1 LGVLSL
7 LLRATARQRWRSWLL
22 LALLITL
29 VTGLV
34 LAATAAGQRTAT
46 AYPRYEAAHG
56 YDAFLFSAVPVPK
69 IASLPEVSSVTSA
82 LIPTGGRPVCACTHP
97 VNTNDFSL
105 FEVPPKSL
113 SHFVKLV
120 AGKMPDQS
128 DPHQVLASYNLAQD
142 EGVRVGSV
150 LRVPLA
156 SRAQRSDVLSD
167 ATFRPNGPMVALRVV
182 GIEAAQIEFPAT
194 SSPSYDLYTTR
205 AFDRI
210 NNPKI
215 TVLDSY
221 FVRLH
226 HGAADLP
233 RFEAQARKLGGL
245 SLSDLDAQASAID
258 LSIHPQAVGWWILAG
273 LAGLAGLVGLV
284 VIAQA
289 LARQSTIEAD
299 TYSTLRA
306 LGISRRQLVLLGMSG
321 TLLIG
326 AGGVVGGVALAFLL
340 SPLTPVGEAR
350 LADPSPGFA
359 FDPTV
364 LLVGALAAIL
374 VTLALGVWPV
384 IRSTRAS
391 ESTQT
396 TRVVRSSRIATFLSN
411 AGFPPSALIG
421 VRHAL
426 ERGRGRTAV
435 PVGSALLGSILAV
448 TALCATAVFGASLTH
463 LTHTPALYGQA
474 FDLSFTSNQTGS
486 TSETD
491 KMLASFERAP
501 GITDITAGIS
511 GDVSIDGRVVDAI
524 AGQSLR
530 GRLLATTTSGRL
542 PHAGN
547 EVALG
552 ATTLRQVGAHL
563 GSTLRVASPKPSG
576 GTRISSYR
584 VVGTVVFSPG
594 FSTAGLG
601 TGAAFTFDGL
611 TGAPCTLG
619 RAQACVVHTVLR
631 TGGAF
636 LLRATPGAVGRTTL
650 AHLAREYPSEAT
662 FPSPPTNLVNFG
674 QAVNF
679 PLLFG
684 LVLLLFGAATLLH
697 VLVVSVVRRRREIGL
712 LRALGFVRRQVA
724 FSVSWQTTTTAL
736 VGILVG
742 VPAGIAVG
750 RWVWRVFAGN
760 LGVPPVPV
768 VIVWVMVAIVA
779 GTLLVA
785 NALAIGPALVAARS
799 RPASLLNAE

>member
-7 LLRATARQRWRSWLL
+7 LLRSTARHRWRSWLL
-22 LALLITL
+22 IGLLITL

-34 LAATAAGQRTAT
+34 LAATVAGRRTAT

-56 YDAFLFSAVPVPK
+56 YDAFLYSAVPVPK

-82 LIPTGGRPVCACTHP
+82 LIPVGGRPICACSRP
-97 VNTNDFSL
+97 VNLNDFSL
-105 FEVPPKSL
+105 FEVPPHGL
-113 SHFVKLV
+113 SRFVKLV
-120 AGKMPDQS
+120 AGTMPDQS
-128 DPHQVLASYNLAQD
+128 DPHQVLASYSLQQD
-142 EGVRVGSV
+142 EGIHVGSV

-156 SRAQRSDVLSD
+156 SRAQRSAVLSD
-167 ATFRPNGPMVALRVV
+167 ASFHPDGPTVALRVV

-194 SSPSYDLYTTR
+194 NSVAYDLYTTK

-210 NNPKI
+210 DNPKV
-215 TVLDSY
+215 TVLYSY
-221 FVRLH
+221 FIRLH

-233 RFEAQARKLGGL
+233 RFEAQARSLGGL
-245 SLSDLDAQASAID
+245 SLSDLDGQASGIE

-273 LAGLAGLVGLV
+273 LAGLVGLAV
-284 VIAQA
+284 VAQA
-289 LARQSTIEAD
+289 LARQSTMEAD
-299 TYSTLRA
+299 TYSTLQA
-306 LGISRRQLVLLGMSG
+306 LGISRRQLMLLGLSG

-326 AGGVVGGVALAFLL
+326 IGGVIGGVALAFLL

-359 FDPTV
+359 FDPSI
-364 LLVGALAAIL
+364 LLLGALAAL
-374 VTLALGVWPV
+374 VITVALGVWPV
-384 IRSTRAS
+384 ISSTRTSAS
-391 ESTQT
+391 AQM
-396 TRVVRSSRIATFLSN
+396 TRPARSSRVATFLSS
-411 AGFPPSALIG
+411 AGCPPSALIG

-426 ERGRGRTAV
+426 ERGRGRNAV

-463 LTHTPALYGQA
+463 LTDTPALYGQP
-474 FDLSFTSNQTGS
+474 FDLSFASNQTGS
-486 TSETD
+486 TAQTD
-491 KMLASFERAP
+491 EMLATFERAR
-501 GITDITAGIS
+501 GIADITAGIS

-530 GRLLATTTSGRL
+530 GPLLATTTGGRL
-542 PHAGN
+542 PRSDN

-552 ATTLRQVGAHL
+552 ATTLRQVGAHI
-563 GSTLRVASPKPSG
+563 GSALRVASPKPGG
-576 GTRISSYR
+576 GTRISSFR
-584 VVGTVVFSPG
+584 VVGTVVFSPD

-601 TGAAFTFDGL
+601 TGAAFTVDGL
-611 TGAPCTLG
+611 TGAPCTRG
-619 RAQACVVHTVLR
+619 RAHACAVHAVLSA
-631 TGGAF
+631 GGAF
-636 LLRATPGAVGRTTL
+636 LVRGTLGTEGRTAL
-650 AHLAREYPSEAT
+650 ADLAREYPSQVT

-697 VLVVSVVRRRREIGL
+697 VLVVSVVRRRREVGL
-712 LRALGFVRRQVA
+712 MRALGFVRRQVA

-736 VGILVG
+736 VGIVVG

-750 RWVWRVFAGN
+750 RAVWKIFARN
-760 LGVPPVPV
+760 LGVPAVPV
-768 VIVWVMVAIVA
+768 VIIWVMAAIVA

-785 NALAIGPALVAARS
+785 NALAVGPAFVAARA
-799 RPASLLNAE
+799 RPLSLLKAE

>member
-7 LLRATARQRWRSWLL
+7 LLRATARHRWRSWLL
-22 LALLITL
+22 LCLLITL

-56 YDAFLFSAVPVPK
+56 YDAFLYSQAPVPK
-69 IASLPEVSSVTSA
+69 IATLPEVSSVTSA
-82 LIPTGGRPVCACTHP
+82 LIPVGGRPICACSRP

-113 SHFVKLV
+113 SHFVKLI

-128 DPHQVLASYNLAQD
+128 DPHQVLASYNLQQD
-142 EGVRVGSV
+142 EGVHVGSI
-150 LRVPLA
+150 LRVPMA
-156 SRAQRSDVLSD
+156 SRSQRKEVLND
-167 ATFRPNGPMVALRVV
+167 ASFHPNGPMVALHVV
-182 GIEAAQIEFPAT
+182 GIEAAQIEFPSTNTPA
-194 SSPSYDLYTTR
+194 YDLYTTQ

-221 FVRLH
+221 FIRLD

-233 RFEAQARKLGGL
+233 RFENQARTLGGL
-245 SLSDLDAQASAID
+245 SLSDLDAQAGAIE

-273 LAGLAGLVGLV
+273 LAGLVGIV
-284 VIAQA
+284 VVAQA
-289 LARQSTIEAD
+289 LTRQSTIEAD
-299 TYSTLRA
+299 TYTTLRA
-306 LGISRRQLVLLGMSG
+306 LGISRRQFVLLGMSG

-326 AGGVVGGVALAFLL
+326 IAGVIGGVALAFLL

-359 FDPTV
+359 FDPNV
-364 LLVGALAAIL
+364 LLVGALAALL

-391 ESTQT
+391 ESAQT
-396 TRVVRSSRIATFLSN
+396 TRLVRSSRIATFLSS
-411 AGFPPSALIG
+411 AGFPTSALIG

-448 TALCATAVFGASLTH
+448 SALCATAVFGASLTH
-463 LTHTPALYGQA
+463 LTRTPTLYGQP
-474 FDLSFTSNQTGS
+474 FDLSFGSNQTGS
-486 TSETD
+486 IAAANQ
-491 KMLASFERAP
+491 MLASFERTP
-501 GITDITAGIS
+501 GIADITAGIS

-542 PHAGN
+542 PHADN
-547 EVALG
+547 EVAVG
-552 ATTLRQVGAHL
+552 ATTLRQVGGRI
-563 GSTLRVASPKPSG
+563 GSALRVASPKPGG
-576 GTRISSYR
+576 GTRVSSFR
-584 VVGTVVFSPG
+584 VVGTVVFSPD

-601 TGAAFTFDGL
+601 TGAAFTFPGL

-619 RAQACVVHTVLR
+619 GAQACAVHTVLSA
-631 TGGAF
+631 GGAF
-636 LLRATPGAVGRTTL
+636 LVRGTPGTQGRTAL
-650 AHLAREYPSEAT
+650 AHLARAYPSQVT

-712 LRALGFVRRQVA
+712 LRTLGFVRRQVA

-742 VPAGIAVG
+742 LPVGIAVG
-750 RWVWRVFAGN
+750 RAVWRIFADN

-768 VIVWVMVAIVA
+768 VIVWIMAAIVA
-779 GTLLVA
+779 GTLVVA
-785 NALAIGPALVAARS
+785 NALAIGPAFVAAQS
-799 RPASLLNAE
+799 RPANLLNSE